1 MEFQQAV
8 VIPLYGKTNKLLAE
22 QIADYRDNNL
32 LIVLVN
38 NNFNDIDS
46 TKIFAHVVVN
56 NKNKFGL
63 AGGLN
68 AGVKAA
74 EELGAEVITFLDQDS
89 SIKLEHLISL
99 GKYVHDATLSA
110 PVVAGPQIF
119 DADRRTMHTSKS
131 NRPRILITSGTTFG
145 LSTWQLVGDLLN
157 WMEIDYIDHEWCSRA
172 ILKGV
177 SLKIHRKAIL
187 TQTFGERHPNY
198 LAHLLGL
205 QNYSAY
211 RKSIAIR
218 NLRWLIFQVYIPLD
232 IRLKELVKMCIK
244 PWVWMLLEPNRMET
258 LRIVWCGLNSPLGR
272 EFPRHYLEKMMR

>member
-8 VIPLYGKTNKLLAE
+8 VIPLYGKTSKLLAE
-22 QIADYRDNNL
+22 QIADYRENNL

-38 NNFNDIDS
+38 NNLDDIDS
-46 TKIFAHVVVN
+46 IKIFAHVVVN

-74 EELGAEVITFLDQDS
+74 EDLGAEVITFLDQDS
-89 SIKLEHLISL
+89 SIKVEDLLSL
-99 GKYVHDATLSA
+99 GKYVHHFTLSA

-119 DADRRTMHTSKS
+119 DADRRIMHTSSK
-131 NRPRILITSGTTFG
+131 NNPRILITSGTTFG

-172 ILKGV
+172 IFKGV
-177 SLKIHRKAIL
+177 SLRMYNKVIL
-187 TQTFGERHPNY
+187 AQTFGERHTNY

-205 QNYSAY
+205 QNYSPY

-218 NLRWLIFQVYIPLD
+218 NLRWLIFQAYIPID

-244 PWVWMLLEPNRMET
+244 PWVWMLLEPNKKQT
-258 LRIVWCGLNSPLGR
+258 LKIVWYGLNSPLRR
-272 EFPRHYLEKMMR
+272 EFPREHLEK

>member
-8 VIPLYGKTNKLLAE
+8 VIPLYGKTNKLLEE
-22 QIADYRDNNL
+22 QIADYRENNL

-38 NNFNDIDS
+38 NNLNDIDP

-56 NKNKFGL
+56 NNNKFGL

-74 EELGAEVITFLDQDS
+74 EDLGAEVITFLDQDS

-110 PVVAGPQIF
+110 PMVAGPRIF
-119 DADRRTMHTSKS
+119 DADRRIMHTNKS

-177 SLKIHRKAIL
+177 SLKIYTEAML
-187 TQTFGERHPNY
+187 TQTFGERHANH

-205 QNYSAY
+205 QSYSAY

-218 NLRWLIFQVYIPLD
+218 NLRWLVFQRYIPLD

-244 PWVWMLLEPNRMET
+244 PWVWMLLEPNKMET
-258 LRIVWCGLNSPLGR
+258 LKIVWFGLSSPLR
-272 EFPRHYLEKMMR
+272 RAFPRDHLEKW